1 MQCSDCQRRG
11 SSVANVAS
19 VSSMASASVAE
30 TASSLPSTPSPITVS
45 PGSPTPPASP
55 TWKPP
60 SDASDAPVLWPP
72 PPPSGCNGAGTST
85 TSTTWSSRQLCI
97 DNIDLSLPLTS
108 TLLKHAKLSGLSHR
122 RLLGLDQPVSSPP
135 LSLSLSSFSISTLFL
150 SLCFFFYQFTNPLRP
165 PNPPP
170 TPFHLILIHFNCVNP
185 RSLRYCDGRRRF
197 FESSPILLWN
207 IPVTAFLKLLRDP

>member
-19 VSSMASASVAE
+19 VSSSVASTSAE

-60 SDASDAPVLWPP
+60 SDASDAPLLWPT
-72 PPPSGCNGAGTST
+72 PPPSSCNGAGTST
-85 TSTTWSSRQLCI
+85 TSTWSSRQLCL

-122 RLLGLDQPVSSPP
+122 RLFGLDQPVSPRLHLFISVFIIISIFILIPFF
-135 LSLSLSSFSISTLFL
+135 SFSNL
-150 SLCFFFYQFTNPLRP
+150 SI
-165 PNPPP
+165 
-170 TPFHLILIHFNCVNP
+170 FHLASSILKFCQVLSTPLKTICFVLFCSVLLSCVFKH
-185 RSLRYCDGRRRF
+185 L
-197 FESSPILLWN
+197 
-207 IPVTAFLKLLRDP
+207 